1 MGGDQSTHDPDG
13 QGGSPPEESSVSPDA
28 MHLWKDRLS
37 EMFGS
42 ESYHLGDN
50 VLVSVDQLLHLIL
63 IFCVTVN
70 SQQCPILSPAAF
82 FRQLESGH
90 VTRQLC
96 HAMCAAS
103 APYSRHS
110 SCRKLPLR
118 HRFAEDARE
127 GLASLGLHDKHSR
140 YQQLLTLSI
149 LSLYESSRGN
159 GLQAWYD
166 LTTATSVLFTLR
178 YSLSAPE
185 DDQIFKELDTIHNY
199 LQLSLVCHSIGNQV
213 RPTLVNLTNIQA
225 LDDNGS
231 STSGR
236 LFSPRVLLDLANLMQ
251 QCMDFSHKDLA
262 KLVPAPW
269 SRNSLFATLKRRLDT
284 VHVTYVGD
292 SALSD
297 PETLELLQGQE
308 GGEGNYVLCI
318 SMIHSARIMLEA
330 VFIPVTV
337 QTTSPFNVQAAPNAE
352 KPASSRRLV
361 YFPAAPHSFCCE
373 RLAACLRSARVLTSL
388 CRSLMQNCDFTM
400 PSFLGYS
407 LYLAGLV
414 FLNQLRS
421 ESDKKRRED
430 TVEELKTIFSFLNV
444 MRSFFAPTHTWVKT
458 LLQVHAFE
466 PVTDLELLTIDTSML
481 FSSFVARFNSASI
494 QPYCPASPDGIV
506 SANRSVFRAMDPS
519 QLLERELEVGAGDC
533 TSLTSLFDFFREEQI
548 PAPLLLDSNA
558 SDTHDLVKV
567 YSEAIQEMIEW
578 CAVED

>member
-1 MGGDQSTHDPDG
+1 MASKPGTI
-13 QGGSPPEESSVSPDA
+13 SVS
-28 MHLWKDRLS
+28 RLFS
-37 EMFGS
+37 RKCNQVRS
-42 ESYHLGDN
+42 
-50 VLVSVDQLLHLIL
+50 
-63 IFCVTVN
+63 
-70 SQQCPILSPAAF
+70 A
-82 FRQLESGH
+82 H
-90 VTRQLC
+90 VC
-96 HAMCAAS
+96 HIA
-103 APYSRHS
+103 
-110 SCRKLPLR
+110 
-118 HRFAEDARE
+118 
-127 GLASLGLHDKHSR
+127 
-140 YQQLLTLSI
+140 
-149 LSLYESSRGN
+149 
-159 GLQAWYD
+159 
-166 LTTATSVLFTLR
+166 TATSVLFTLR

-400 PSFLGYS
+400 VCASK
-407 LYLAGLV
+407 LATSC
-414 FLNQLRS
+414 LRMLANPPQS
-421 ESDKKRRED
+421 HPFWGTAS
-430 TVEELKTIFSFLNV
+430 
-444 MRSFFAPTHTWVKT
+444 T
-458 LLQVHAFE
+458 LPAW
-466 PVTDLELLTIDTSML
+466 
-481 FSSFVARFNSASI
+481 SS
-494 QPYCPASPDGIV
+494 
-506 SANRSVFRAMDPS
+506 
-519 QLLERELEVGAGDC
+519 
-533 TSLTSLFDFFREEQI
+533 
-548 PAPLLLDSNA
+548 
-558 SDTHDLVKV
+558 
-567 YSEAIQEMIEW
+567 
-578 CAVED
+578 